1 MGFMDAVRTCLS
13 KFIDINGRARRSE
26 YWWFFLFNV
35 LVQIVATVFDSA
47 LGMGGP
53 QSVGLLAPLAS
64 LALLLP
70 AITAGVRRL
79 HDRDMSGWWMLIV
92 FFPILGF
99 IALIVIFVMKG
110 TEGENR
116 FGPDPL
122 A

>member
-13 KFIDINGRARRSE
+13 KFVDINGRARRSE

-70 AITAGVRRL
+70 AITAGGSPNTNTRYKFWTDRRPSHHHNAPAVHL
-79 HDRDMSGWWMLIV
+79 
-92 FFPILGF
+92 LGF
-99 IALIVIFVMKG
+99 CQSRSFPSAH
-110 TEGENR
+110 
-116 FGPDPL
+116 
-122 A
+122 